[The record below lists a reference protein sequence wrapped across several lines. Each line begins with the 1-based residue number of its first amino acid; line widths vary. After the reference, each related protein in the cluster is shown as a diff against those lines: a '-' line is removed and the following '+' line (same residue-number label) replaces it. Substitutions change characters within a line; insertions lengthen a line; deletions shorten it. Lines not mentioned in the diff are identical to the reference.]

1 MAQLTMYRSILTIYR
16 NILGGGVMAL
26 TLLSGGCAPVSS
38 AAPAQADGPRVFF
51 VRLAEGATVS
61 TPLNIK
67 LAAEN
72 FTVEPAGEVNPDAGH
87 LHIMIDEPCVEPG
100 QGVPKDEAHLHD
112 GQGQLEAELTLAP
125 GAHTLCLQAAD
136 GNHVALAGDGM
147 TQIVSITVE

>member
-1 MAQLTMYRSILTIYR
+1 MAHRTMYRSILTIYR

-87 LHIMIDEPCVEPG
+87 LHIISTSRV
-100 QGVPKDEAHLHD
+100 
-112 GQGQLEAELTLAP
+112 
-125 GAHTLCLQAAD
+125 
-136 GNHVALAGDGM
+136 
-147 TQIVSITVE
+147 